1 MAWQPHQRI
10 LPQVTVSLGARV
22 GSGQQRVLGMVSE
35 GLCPSHHAV
44 LGASV
49 IPTSRR
55 SSDK

>member
-22 GSGQQRVLGMVSE
+22 GSGQQRVLGTVSE
-35 GLCPSHHAV
+35 GLCPSRHAV

-49 IPTSRR
+49 IPTSC
-55 SSDK
+55 